1 MADTV
6 NDINLNIPARGP
18 KGDPGPAGP
27 AGKTPVRG
35 TDYWTA
41 ADQQV
46 VKDWL
51 ADLIVKKEW

>member
-1 MADTV
+1 MADQPR
-6 NDINLNIPARGP
+6 DISLGISAVGP
-18 KGDPGPAGP
+18 QGPAGKDGVD
-27 AGKTPVRG
+27 GKTPVRG

-41 ADQQV
+41 ADQQA